1 MSKKLNLILLID
13 DDESTNFLHKIIIE
27 QYGCAQKIET
37 ARSSMAA
44 LEFLKKRIDSSYPH
58 PDLIFLDINMPMMD
72 GWEFLEEYKKLQND
86 QKCRVVIMMLTT
98 SLNPADKQKA
108 EEFKEIDGFRNK
120 PLTEE
125 MLDEIMV
132 DSFKD

>member
-13 DDESTNFLHKIIIE
+13 DDEPTNFLHKIIIE
-27 QYGCAQKIET
+27 QHGCAQKIET
-37 ARSSMAA
+37 VRSSMEA

-86 QKCRVVIMMLTT
+86 QKGRVVIVMLTT

-125 MLDEIMV
+125 MLDDIMV